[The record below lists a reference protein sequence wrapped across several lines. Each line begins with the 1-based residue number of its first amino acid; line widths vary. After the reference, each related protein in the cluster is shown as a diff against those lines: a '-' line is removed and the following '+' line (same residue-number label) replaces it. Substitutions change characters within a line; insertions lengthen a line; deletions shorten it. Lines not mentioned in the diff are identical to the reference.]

1 MSNSRIE
8 ESVVDM
14 AVDETGFGK
23 FSIKITIICLLIY
36 LNASLSIVSTGYMLP
51 ASSCDFKMT
60 LFDKG
65 LLLTSFLI
73 GSCFSP
79 VICGFLFNYKGRK
92 WTLLLTLFFQGT
104 ADFLIPIFPNYWILM
119 ILKFFSGFGG
129 AGQLFIFTYMGECL
143 PSKQRDIL
151 MSLMELFWIIGDA
164 LACSLGMGILPLN
177 IDIRIN
183 SYFFR
188 SWSLYILICST
199 LAISL
204 GCWLLFLPETPKY
217 LAEIGSREECLFV
230 LKDMYKQ
237 NTGKSGKEYLEKLMN
252 SGKIPL
258 MELVNNSYK
267 SFPEK
272 IEKPLIG
279 EQIILQLR
287 EIKKILKPP
296 FLKNTFLA
304 CLIGF
309 SINFSY
315 DAFYIWFPEIFQRF
329 SEFQS
334 KNTSAN
340 LKFCSISND
349 FINAGEQLEN
359 DTFECN
365 SPIDTQVFM
374 TNLLLCASC
383 APAVFPLL
391 LLVNRFGFRTLLIIH
406 CSLCSV
412 LILAL
417 YFVNSSLHIL
427 IILCI
432 YVPLISTSVT
442 MSNALFVHIF
452 PTTHR
457 SSGVALTSMACRI
470 GAIFG
475 NMAFTYLI
483 DSRCFIYIILI
494 TLQLVVGA
502 ISTLLIRERKDT

>member
-349 FINAGEQLEN
+349 FINA
-359 DTFECN
+359 
-365 SPIDTQVFM
+365 V
-374 TNLLLCASC
+374 
-383 APAVFPLL
+383 
-391 LLVNRFGFRTLLIIH
+391 IH